1 MLEPRQGGFRRAR
14 RRTAETADGLPTRAA
29 ARNAKITALPVA
41 YAARRVGGLGRRALG
56 TPAREVEL
64 DIQARTAQHMFEV
77 LGELKGVAAK
87 LGQLLAL
94 YELALPPE
102 LGEPYREALTRLQDS
117 VPAMLPAAVDAAM
130 AASLGPGWRDR
141 FAEFDTRAAA
151 AASVGQV
158 HRAVWPDGRRVAVKL
173 MYPGARAAVASDL
186 EHLRRLAPLAKVFA
200 PDLDTRAVTDA
211 FAECI
216 GAELDYADEAATQ
229 RVFAAAF
236 AGDPDFHIPAVV
248 DQQGD
253 VRRCRPR
260 RTRGP
265 HRRPVRH
272 RLA

>member
-14 RRTAETADGLPTRAA
+14 RRTAEAADGLPTRAA

-117 VPAMLPAAVDAAM
+117 IPAMLPAAVGGGA
-130 AASLGPGWRDR
+130 GG
-141 FAEFDTRAAA
+141 
-151 AASVGQV
+151 
-158 HRAVWPDGRRVAVKL
+158 
-173 MYPGARAAVASDL
+173 GARAPRGGGV
-186 EHLRRLAPLAKVFA
+186 
-200 PDLDTRAVTDA
+200 
-211 FAECI
+211 
-216 GAELDYADEAATQ
+216 GAEIHTTTPRHAPPSWGNLIGT
-229 RVFAAAF
+229 RTP
-236 AGDPDFHIPAVV
+236 GGSIR
-248 DQQGD
+248 
-253 VRRCRPR
+253 VRRCAPR
-260 RTRGP
+260 RSTPRWRRRWAPGGGIGSP
-265 HRRPVRH
+265 SSTLAPRRPPRWGRCIARCGRTVGGWR
-272 RLA
+272 